1 MPQEFRQPE
10 DSGKPPRT
18 NKFVMTQKPIG
29 EIIEAGTTAFVA
41 QCLEVPRE
49 IVPRLYDPPP
59 FGSFVKLG
67 KPAPIL
73 EPTLNAP
80 EPLDA
85 GNEEEDPFA
94 PAFDPPMHAL
104 RSGGGLLPA
113 VYALVYGANTAS
125 LEPNRRPSALG
136 FADEDEMRNQQ
147 PQIFELL
154 RTEFSGLLIAY
165 SEGEGKPLRRHLP
178 PLPPRIH
185 SRVYAC
191 TPDETRILTED
202 LSFLRGL
209 LLPSGGALAG
219 VPSDELAAACLR
231 QARDAH
237 PDDQAFLLRA
247 GRTLATLLATD
258 YERLQAI
265 LRNVL

>member
-1 MPQEFRQPE
+1 M
-10 DSGKPPRT
+10 T
-18 NKFVMTQKPIG
+18 NDKPIG

-59 FGSFVKLG
+59 FGSFVKIG
-67 KPAPIL
+67 KPSPVTEAPAAPDLL
-73 EPTLNAP
+73 E
-80 EPLDA
+80 D
-85 GNEEEDPFA
+85 EEDPFA
-94 PAFDPPMHAL
+94 LPFDSPSP
-104 RSGGGLLPA
+104 RPVNTGTGLAPA

-136 FADEDEMRNQQ
+136 FEDEDEMRKRQ

-165 SEGEGKPLRRHLP
+165 SEGGDKPLRRHLP

-185 SRVYAC
+185 SRVYPC
-191 TPDETRILTED
+191 TMEETQALTED
-202 LSFLRGL
+202 LSFLRSI

-231 QARDAH
+231 QARESH

-247 GRTLATLLATD
+247 GQTLAKFMAND